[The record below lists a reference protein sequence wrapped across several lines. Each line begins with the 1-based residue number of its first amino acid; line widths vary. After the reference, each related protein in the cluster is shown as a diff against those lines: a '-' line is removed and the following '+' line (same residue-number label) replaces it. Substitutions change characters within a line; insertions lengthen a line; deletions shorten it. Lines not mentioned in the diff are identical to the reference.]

1 MFSALFSRFQPILDG
16 ENPDC
21 RKAIVDGRGDIT
33 NYLGDFCCA
42 TAVKRS
48 CHTCGT
54 IVSQLWHNSRTAVA
68 RLISLKQE
76 SISLRERITVQGQR
90 WLSRRKEWVRRQRA
104 RTERTTGGVCHF
116 GISNR
121 AQWRMDGR
129 AIPYKYIEESAFLA
143 PFILQHADIS
153 LYLQQN
159 HLFINPLNLLYYE
172 ENSFWTRYDVRDG
185 ALCLLHQ
192 RT

>member
-33 NYLGDFCCA
+33 NYLGDFCRA
-42 TAVKRS
+42 TDVKRS

-54 IVSQLWHNSRTAVA
+54 IVSRMWHNSRTAVA

-76 SISLRERITVQGQR
+76 SISLREGITGQGQR
-90 WLSRRKEWVRRQRA
+90 GLSRRKEWARRQSA

-116 GISNR
+116 GISNW

-129 AIPYKYIEESAFLA
+129 AISYKYIKEPVFLTT
-143 PFILQHADIS
+143 FILLHDDIS

-172 ENSFWTRYDVRDG
+172 ENTFWTRYDVRYG